1 MNLFY
6 QIIVI
11 NVKKKKKKAGRKKG
25 SVLFND
31 ALTHLITVIWRHT
44 YGKGPLR

>member
-11 NVKKKKKKAGRKKG
+11 NVKKKIKKKINKKKQEGRKA
-25 SVLFND
+25 VFY
-31 ALTHLITVIWRHT
+31 LTTH
-44 YGKGPLR
+44 